1 MFFIN
6 KLFLQQI
13 EDLVFIYFFLGI
25 RNPIQVACKLLEK
38 ELQGPSMSGL
48 IPPCFL
54 AGEGAFNWALE
65 HGFSGCCDDDLI
77 TEVSKLGINAD
88 QD

>member
-48 IPPCFL
+48 IPPWYSL
-54 AGEGAFNWALE
+54 
-65 HGFSGCCDDDLI
+65 
-77 TEVSKLGINAD
+77 
-88 QD
+88 